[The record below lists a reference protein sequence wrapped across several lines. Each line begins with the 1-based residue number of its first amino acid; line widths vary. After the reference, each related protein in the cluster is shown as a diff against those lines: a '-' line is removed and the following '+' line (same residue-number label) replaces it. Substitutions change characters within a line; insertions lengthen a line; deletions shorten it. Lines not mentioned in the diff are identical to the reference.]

1 MTQLGIKPVIFQL
14 VAQCLTQLCQHKPQ
28 QHGYILYTI
37 CGMQV
42 SQFHLLFESSKPDL
56 MAGASKYFV

>member
-1 MTQLGIKPVIFQL
+1 
-14 VAQCLTQLCQHKPQ
+14 
-28 QHGYILYTI
+28 
-37 CGMQV
+37 MQV